1 VSDVAAHP
9 PNLTWDEFL
18 ALPYELHNVAL
29 IDGEVV
35 MNPPT
40 AQQELI
46 VRRLSYA
53 LTAWLDAAP
62 GRGDVS
68 TQQPVKIN
76 DHRGDQPDVSWYRP
90 EACAP
95 PGAPAGFVGPPS
107 LVVEVLSP
115 STRAFDQL
123 RKRADYQAAG
133 IAELW
138 FIDPDPNAPCVQVC
152 RRPAPGARFDEH
164 ELGPD
169 DELASPLLPGFGVAV
184 RALYRR

>member
-1 VSDVAAHP
+1 VAAHP

-18 ALPYELHNVAL
+18 ALPYELRNVAL

-40 AQQELI
+40 AQHELI
-46 VRRLSYA
+46 VQNLILAFRQW
-53 LTAWLDAAP
+53 TARAP
-62 GRGDVS
+62 GRDEVS
-68 TQQPVKIN
+68 TQQPVKIT
-76 DHRGDQPDVSWYRP
+76 DRRGYQPDVPWYRP
-90 EACAP
+90 EACA

-138 FIDPDPNAPCVQVC
+138 FIDPDPNAPCVRVC
-152 RRPAPGARFDEH
+152 RRPALGARFDEH